1 MAVPGGDGLVA
12 HGLQGPDGGELGLGA
27 AHLEARDL
35 ATLSDFQG
43 VAEDGGPVQLLHQ
56 GLRELLKGVAED
68 DGLGLLAQ
76 GIQEVLGA
84 RQGIDPG
91 DGRLDLPQAQAALF
105 QDAQAPAHQL
115 VVIRLVPGGA
125 LELRDAAL
133 LGEGDPDLGHQ
144 DTLHIKADN
153 VHSIGPFSR
162 GRKKL
167 PRVS

>member
-27 AHLEARDL
+27 AHPEARDL
-35 ATLSDFQG
+35 AALRHLQG
-43 VAEDGGPVQLLHQ
+43 VAEDGGPVQLLHK